1 MSELRQSRFTSR
13 DSERPVGS
21 WQWIEHVV
29 DERFAPLPPL
39 ERVRMVGVP
48 FAGVHIQA
56 YATRNGVGDLRTMA
70 FAQDDDTKFQEAF
83 GRKGDG
89 QLVESAARAVLSY
102 STNHF
107 GHFVA
112 ETLGSIIH
120 HARFLRAKEVPNDLC
135 FSVLTPSGQWFRF
148 LQKLCPG
155 ICLSCMAEQSLLERE
170 VIFERAMVF
179 PTLSPWQNLVL
190 ARNFLQH
197 YHYTIPPDPQQPSRI
212 HLFSPDQHR
221 VLNQDVLQGWLNT
234 HGFVTLDPCLIDPQE
249 LMLLLRDATLVISTQ
264 GSIAMNLLL
273 ARTGPTI
280 MLGWFLPL
288 LTPRQFSGGGV
299 FNAVAHG
306 LWHELPCRP
315 VGLTKQAIK
324 HPYSVPI
331 EVPIGDLD
339 RLFTQLIF
347 S

>member
-1 MSELRQSRFTSR
+1 MAELRQSRFTSR

-21 WQWIEHVV
+21 WQWIEHFV
-29 DERFAPLPPL
+29 DERFAPQPPL

-48 FAGVHIQA
+48 FGDVHIQA
-56 YATRNGVGDLRTMA
+56 YATLNGVGDLRTMA
-70 FAQDDDTKFQEAF
+70 FAQDDETKFQVAF
-83 GRKGDG
+83 GRKGGG

-102 STNHF
+102 STNSF

-120 HARFLRAKEVPNDLC
+120 HARILRATECPRDLC
-135 FSVLTPSGQWFRF
+135 FSVLTPSVQWFRF

-155 ICLSCMAEQSLLERE
+155 ICLSCMAEQSLLDRE

-190 ARNFLQH
+190 ARNFLQR
-197 YHYTIPPDPQQPSRI
+197 YLFMIPPDPQQPSRI
-212 HLFSPDQHR
+212 YLFSPDQRR
-221 VLNQDVLQGWLNT
+221 VLNQDVLQGWLNA

-249 LMLLLRDATLVISTQ
+249 LMLLLRDAALVISTQ
-264 GSIAMNLLL
+264 GSIALNLLL

-280 MLGWFLPL
+280 MLAWFSPL

-315 VGLTKQAIK
+315 VGLTKQAIR

-331 EVPIGDLD
+331 EVPIGELD
-339 RLFTQLIF
+339 RLYTRLKF